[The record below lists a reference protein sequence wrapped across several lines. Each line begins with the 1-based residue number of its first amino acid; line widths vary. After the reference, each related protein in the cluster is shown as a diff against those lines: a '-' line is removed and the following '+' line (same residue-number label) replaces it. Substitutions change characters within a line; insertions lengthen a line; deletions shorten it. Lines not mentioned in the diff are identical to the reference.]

1 MDPYLEEMLTVP
13 CGPDDGILL
22 YFVLM
27 VRILILSKNWEMRA
41 LCLQYDLLAPLMG
54 SWQPC
59 Q

>member
-22 YFVLM
+22 CFVLM
-27 VRILILSKNWEMRA
+27 VRIPILSTNWEMRT
-41 LCLQYDLLAPLMG
+41 LCSQYDLLAPLVG
-54 SWQPC
+54 AWQPR